1 VNGIKAKI
9 SELKNCSM
17 QEVKEK
23 EKLKKEE

>member
-9 SELKNCSM
+9 SELKNSSM

-23 EKLKKEE
+23 EKIKKEE